1 MSRRLPLRAPRP
13 HRPQLSAPKLTLL
26 VSLGLLV
33 FYNGSFWTAVLERRS
48 PGSLRDG
55 LFLAGLV
62 LLLLATLNL
71 VLSAIAVKHF
81 QKPLTVALLTS
92 AALAAF
98 FMDSYGVLIDY
109 TMFRNAVETD
119 SLEVAGFL
127 GWRLL
132 LYVALLAVLPSIFV
146 LRTRIIYRPWIGE
159 IRRQATVA
167 LSSVAVIGLV
177 AVPFYRDYLS
187 LFDHE
192 HGLRHRL
199 SPVNY
204 LYGGAKYLRQ
214 SLQRSTGTVRRLGGD
229 ARLGP
234 AATTARGKP
243 TLIVLVVGETAR
255 AREFSLNGY
264 RRETNPQL
272 SREAVLSFG
281 NVTACGTSTAVSVPC
296 IFSSHGRDS
305 FDCAAASG
313 EEGLLDVLAHA
324 GISVLWRDN
333 NSGCKGVCDRVDSED
348 VSRSG
353 DSEHC
358 NTRECFDEV
367 LLDDL
372 NGYLESAD
380 GDVFV
385 VLHQKG
391 SHGPDYYL
399 RYPKRFE
406 RFTPVCASN
415 DLQHCT
421 VQEVVNAYDNTI
433 LYTDYFLAR
442 VIRFLKERSRD
453 YDTAMLYISDHGE
466 SLGERHLYLHGLP
479 WFLAPEAQTHVPF
492 VAWLSEGLERTRA
505 LDSKCLNDRLDLPMS
520 HDNLFHSV
528 LGLMDVET
536 RVYDASLDVFAGSCR
551 RGMVTALGPGP
562 GAPIQPERAARVG
575 LGSPDTG

>member
-1 MSRRLPLRAPRP
+1 MSRRLPLLSPRP
-13 HRPQLSAPKLTLL
+13 HGPQLSAPKLNLL

-33 FYNGSFWTAVLERRS
+33 FYNGAFWTAVLERRS
-48 PGSLRDG
+48 PGSLGDG

-71 VLSAIAVKHF
+71 FLSAIAVKHL

-109 TMFRNAVETD
+109 TMFQNAVETD
-119 SLEVAGFL
+119 SFEVAGFL

-132 LYVALLAVLPSIFV
+132 LYVSLLAVLPSIFV
-146 LRTRIIYRPWIGE
+146 LRTRVVYRPWIGE
-159 IRRQATVA
+159 IKRQATIA
-167 LSSVAVIGLV
+167 LLSAAAIGLV

-187 LFDHE
+187 LFDHA

-214 SLQRSTGTVRRLGGD
+214 SLQRSTGIVRPLGED

-234 AATTARGKP
+234 AAARRRP
-243 TLIVLVVGETAR
+243 SLIVLVVGETAR

-296 IFSSHGRDS
+296 IFSSRGHDS
-305 FDCAAASG
+305 FDCGTARN

-324 GISVLWRDN
+324 GIRVLWRDN
-333 NSGCKGVCDRVDSED
+333 NSGCKGVCDRIDSQD
-348 VSRSG
+348 VSKSRNP
-353 DSEHC
+353 EHC
-358 NTRECFDEV
+358 NSRECFDEV

-466 SLGERHLYLHGLP
+466 SLGEGHLYLHGLP
-479 WFLAPEAQTHVPF
+479 RFLAPEAQTHVPF
-492 VAWLSEGLERTRA
+492 VAWLSEEIERTRA
-505 LDSKCLNDRLDLPMS
+505 LDPKCLDDHLDMPLS

-536 RVYDASLDVFAGSCR
+536 RVYDSSLDVFAGSCR
-551 RGMVTALGPGP
+551 RSMVTAQRRVPGA
-562 GAPIQPERAARVG
+562 APIQPERAAQVG
-575 LGSPDTG
+575 LGDPDTG